1 MVVERVLIVRHGETD
16 YNVQR
21 RWQGQLDVELNATG
35 KQQAEALAETLL
47 QSKID
52 AVYSSDLRRAA
63 DTASIIAAPH
73 RLSVLHEPGLREIN
87 VGVFQGLNRQEIDE
101 RYPYEMYRWNND
113 DHYVPQGGESRFQLQ
128 ERAFAAWNSIIQ
140 REHRNVLLVSHGGTI
155 RLLLRRVLPHM
166 QIDGLRFANTSLTI
180 LNYTQQ
186 SGWVAE
192 RIADATHL

>member
-21 RWQGQLDVELNATG
+21 RWQGQLDVDLNTTG
-35 KQQAEALAETLL
+35 KQQAEALAKTLVNTP
-47 QSKID
+47 ID

-63 DTASIIAAPH
+63 DTARIIAAPH
-73 RLSVLHEPGLREIN
+73 KLPILHESGLREIN
-87 VGVFQGLNRQEIDE
+87 VGVFQGLNRREIDE

-113 DHYVPQGGESRFQLQ
+113 DNYAPQGGESRFQLQ
-128 ERAFAAWNSIIQ
+128 ERAFAAWESITQ
-140 REHRNVLLVSHGGTI
+140 RNHRTILLVSHGGTI
-155 RLLLRRVLPHM
+155 RLLLRRVIPSA

-180 LNYTQQ
+180 LQYAGQ
-186 SGWVAE
+186 SGWSVD